1 MPQMPQI
8 GVLLGEDYKHAD
20 QPIVI
25 LIDAKPIDVSV
36 KFYFRMGFCF
46 TFSLLLPP
54 QIFFQTK

>member
-1 MPQMPQI
+1 MPQIPQI
-8 GVLLGEDYKHAD
+8 GVLLGEDYKHID

-54 QIFFQTK
+54 